1 MTDIDKLVAAIDRL
15 TQVLTVVEG
24 TAATP
29 VATTELHSEDIETPA
44 PAPAV
49 IPQVRLDLAA
59 AAWEEKPTITLNDLR
74 NLAQALLDKG
84 KLASIQKINADHG
97 IKRLSEATSAQI
109 NSIHQALTL
118 ALA

>member
-15 TQVLTVVEG
+15 TQVLSVAEG
-24 TAATP
+24 T
-29 VATTELHSEDIETPA
+29 VATHTAEFEAPA
-44 PAPAV
+44 PAPVSTVAV
-49 IPQVRLDLAA
+49 PKAVVAGD
-59 AAWEEKPTITLNDLR
+59 EKPTITITVNDLR

-109 NSIHQALTL
+109 NSIHQALTA
-118 ALA
+118 ALE

>member
-15 TQVLTVVEG
+15 TQVLSVAEG
-24 TAATP
+24 T
-29 VATTELHSEDIETPA
+29 VATHTAEFEAPA
-44 PAPAV
+44 PAPVPTVAV
-49 IPQVRLDLAA
+49 PKAVVAGD
-59 AAWEEKPTITLNDLR
+59 EKPTITVNDLR

-109 NSIHQALTL
+109 NSIHQALTA
-118 ALA
+118 ALE

>member
-15 TQVLTVVEG
+15 TLVLTVVEG

-29 VATTELHSEDIETPA
+29 VATAEFRSEDIETPA
-44 PAPAV
+44 PAPA
-49 IPQVRLDLAA
+49 PKATGASGEQ
-59 AAWEEKPTITLNDLR
+59 PITLNDLR

>member
-15 TQVLTVVEG
+15 TLVLTVVEG

-29 VATTELHSEDIETPA
+29 VATAEFRSEDIETPA

-49 IPQVRLDLAA
+49 ITAPKATGASGEQ
-59 AAWEEKPTITLNDLR
+59 PITLNDLR

>member
-44 PAPAV
+44 PAPA
-49 IPQVRLDLAA
+49 PAPAPKAA
-59 AAWEEKPTITLNDLR
+59 AAWEEQPTITLNDLR

>member
-15 TQVLTVVEG
+15 TQVLSVAEG
-24 TAATP
+24 T
-29 VATTELHSEDIETPA
+29 VATHTAELEA
-44 PAPAV
+44 PAPVPVPVPTVTVPKAV
-49 IPQVRLDLAA
+49 V
-59 AAWEEKPTITLNDLR
+59 AWDEKPTITVNDLR

-109 NSIHQALTL
+109 NSIHQALTA
-118 ALA
+118 ALE